1 LKSTLTSYLIGPRGT
16 NGALI
21 KSKTY
26 PTKFAVTVS
35 ISFWILVESN
45 YRVNGLVVNPVFII
59 ELAVYDIVKV
69 GLLNVIGQ
77 NKGLLT
83 DVSSQ
88 FPTKI
93 FKVGLPI

>member
-1 LKSTLTSYLIGPRGT
+1 MKSTLTSYLIGPRGT

-45 YRVNGLVVNPVFII
+45 YRVNGLVVNPVLII

-69 GLLNVIGQ
+69 GSFFVIAHYE
-77 NKGLLT
+77 GLLT

-88 FPTKI
+88 FPTTI
-93 FKVGLPI
+93 LKVGLPI